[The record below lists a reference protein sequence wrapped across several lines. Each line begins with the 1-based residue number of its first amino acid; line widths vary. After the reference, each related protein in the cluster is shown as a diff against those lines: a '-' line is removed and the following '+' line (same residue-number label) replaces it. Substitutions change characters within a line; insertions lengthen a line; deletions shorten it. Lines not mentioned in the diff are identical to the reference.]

1 MDSETWSNRS
11 MPSSILPRK
20 SAELVWL
27 PVGAQGTLVAIG
39 GSVNRDGYQYRM
51 DLYNDYRVKGQ
62 SFVDNVHL
70 YDIANDQWY
79 VFSSTLIQHIR
90 LFVKTHSLH
99 AGILR
104 RHLEKNSH
112 QHQSS
117 VLLLRHP
124 RMGSL
129 TRLATLLF
137 SLFFF
142 SFLALYGSLSDLS
155 GQ

>member
-1 MDSETWSNRS
+1 MSIMDSETWSNRS

-39 GSVNRDGYQYRM
+39 GSVNRDGYPYRT

-79 VFSSTLIQHIR
+79 VSSSTSVQH
-90 LFVKTHSLH
+90 
-99 AGILR
+99 
-104 RHLEKNSH
+104 
-112 QHQSS
+112 
-117 VLLLRHP
+117 VLVC
-124 RMGSL
+124 
-129 TRLATLLF
+129 
-137 SLFFF
+137 
-142 SFLALYGSLSDLS
+142 
-155 GQ
+155 